1 MLKFKEIT
9 RERKIKKWMKTHE
22 LHASGESAIG
32 EEISKTQQL
41 FSIG

>member
-9 RERKIKKWMKTHE
+9 RERNIKKWMKTYE
-22 LHASGESAIG
+22 LHASGESGIG